1 MKYWTVQ
8 TKNVLEILRKEGVY
22 QPDFAKSRYLQRQA
36 QLNVLYQL
44 ILESFNVL
52 NGCNLPGLVFAFART
67 DGQQIY
73 CIETIKEFQD
83 FITSKKAVLNSL
95 WNQLGAEDAAILE
108 LDVAADFNPVFID
121 LNDFQFLMP
130 PVMPLPPYTPE
141 SVSRIINDIQHGVIT
156 RSEFP
161 SDVIQAHLPNIEI
174 KNVTGCY
181 PLFSLD

>member
-1 MKYWTVQ
+1 M
-8 TKNVLEILRKEGVY
+8 
-22 QPDFAKSRYLQRQA
+22 
-36 QLNVLYQL
+36 
-44 ILESFNVL
+44 
-52 NGCNLPGLVFAFART
+52 
-67 DGQQIY
+67 
-73 CIETIKEFQD
+73 
-83 FITSKKAVLNSL
+83 NSL
-95 WNQLGAEDAAILE
+95 WNQLGAEDAVILE
-108 LDVAADFNPVFID
+108 LDVPADFNPVFID